1 MIWNK
6 LNQIFT
12 NFRLQMQALATPVP
26 KEPEK
31 PEEKPAP
38 AASPR
43 TEVTPKAQEEDIL
56 SLLHNFA

>member
-26 KEPEK
+26 LKEPEK
-31 PEEKPAP
+31 PEEKP